1 MKTVDVLISAKK
13 LIEADDNMITRD
25 NNGGFHSGRT
35 RGTVFRDKYGNRTL
49 LLAEATCFCSI
60 GAVVA
65 AVGADAEGSS
75 SGIFKIPPTPRADTD
90 ELGRRA
96 VRPAQRKAYLNA
108 VMYLDAAAD
117 KLERFYGATSINDY
131 LDHKTVM
138 SMFDAAIRNAKRRH
152 ITGDRKK
159 TQAVTL

>member
-75 SGIFKIPPTPRADTD
+75 SGIFKIPPTDGRNRGG
-90 ELGRRA
+90 GRRA

-131 LDHKTVM
+131 RDHKTVM
-138 SMFDAAIRNAKRRH
+138 SMFDDAIRNAKRRH

-159 TQAVTL
+159 TQAVTP